1 MVIRLPALTAGHDGP
16 DGCEHGSARIR
27 QAGERRCA
35 AAAASSEGEVS
46 SLAASRTRVG
56 RIDAFQR
63 RHPVLGFPIAVV
75 YKFVDDQ
82 GIYLA
87 ALLTYYGFLSLF
99 PLLLLLASIL
109 GFALRGDDHLRQ
121 QILDSTL
128 SQFPVIG
135 DQLRHPQGLE
145 GSGVAL
151 VVGGL
156 TALYG
161 ALGVAQALQNAMNV
175 AWAVPRNR
183 RPNPLKARLRS
194 VVLLATAGVAVLAT
208 TSLSVFAGTAGA
220 RGGVLSS
227 PTAIAVTVAA
237 IVLNTAIFVALF
249 RIGTARQL
257 GLGDVIPGAVL
268 AAVLW
273 QVMQVFGTAY
283 VAHVVKDSSA
293 TYGTFAFVLGLL
305 AWAFIV
311 AIGVVVSIE
320 INVVRSKHLY
330 PRSLLTPF
338 TDDVDLTA
346 ADCNAYRDAATA
358 QQHKG
363 FEEVTVTFAHD
374 GLNATARRSRRP
386 NL

>member
-1 MVIRLPALTAGHDGP
+1 M
-16 DGCEHGSARIR
+16 
-27 QAGERRCA
+27 A
-35 AAAASSEGEVS
+35 A
-46 SLAASRTRVG
+46 TQ

-63 RHPVLGFPIAVV
+63 RHAVLGFPIAVV

-99 PLLLLLASIL
+99 PLVLLFASIL

-121 QILDSTL
+121 QILDSAL

-135 DQLRHPQGLE
+135 DQLRDPQGLQ

-151 VVGGL
+151 VVGAL

-175 AWAVPRNR
+175 AWAVPRCR

-208 TSLSVFAGTAGA
+208 TTLSVLAGTAGA
-220 RGGVLSS
+220 PADAFTS
-227 PTAIAVTVAA
+227 PTALAVNVAA
-237 IVLNTAIFVALF
+237 VVVNTAIFVVVF

-257 GLGDVIPGAVL
+257 RFGDVIPGAVL

-273 QVMQVFGTAY
+273 QVMQIFGTAY
-283 VAHVVKDSSA
+283 VARVVKDSSTA
-293 TYGTFAFVLGLL
+293 YGTFAFVLGLL
-305 AWAFIV
+305 AWAFIL

-320 INVVRSKHLY
+320 LNVVRSKHLY

-346 ADCNAYRDAATA
+346 ADRDAYRDAARA

-363 FEEVTVTFAHD
+363 FEDVTVSFAND
-374 GLNATARRSRRP
+374 GLNATARRQPEAEPLSSP
-386 NL
+386 